1 MFRCNKISA
10 GILIILGLIFTLLF
24 LSYDTQSKEPSR
36 ISKIL
41 LGRPIKVLDE
51 FEKKEFSTEQTIQ
64 YIGPSWTDS
73 FSKSIVNLY
82 PEISMGVQTQLL
94 EFGL

>member
-51 FEKKEFSTEQTIQ
+51 FEKKNFQPNKLSNILVLL
-64 YIGPSWTDS
+64 GPIALVSR
-73 FSKSIVNLY
+73 L
-82 PEISMGVQTQLL
+82 
-94 EFGL
+94 